1 MPDPLIAIQDLGIS
15 FRGRLGY
22 FRHGK
27 RFWGVKHIN
36 LRLEKEATFCLIGES
51 GSGKSTLALAL
62 AGLQSFHQG
71 GLIFKGQKIRRP
83 NDAVHRAVRQKMQM
97 VFQDPIQALNPFRS
111 LRQSLEEPLSA
122 RGVRAGQRR
131 EFLDPLIREIGLS
144 DRLLQRFPSQ
154 VSGGQKQRVC
164 IARALS
170 TRPELLILDEPLTA
184 LDGLIK
190 TRIIRLLGRIK
201 EKYPMACFIITHDM
215 DLVRAM
221 ADQVGVIYL
230 GRILETVSG
239 ASLFSEPAHPYT
251 RALLSTSFTPGIW
264 TGERILLKGEV
275 PSVRHLPTGCIF
287 HTRCPEAS
295 RVCETRIPDPVRLSS
310 DHTVWCHL
318 YSPHR
323 ERS

>member
-1 MPDPLIAIQDLGIS
+1 MSDPLITIRDLGIS
-15 FRGRLGY
+15 FRGRLGV
-22 FRHGK
+22 FRQGR
-27 RFWGVKHIN
+27 RFWGVKGVSLN
-36 LRLEKEATFCLIGES
+36 LEKEATFCLIGES

-62 AGLQSFHQG
+62 AGLQPFHQG
-71 GLIFKGQKIRRP
+71 GLVFRGEKIRRS
-83 NDAVHRAVRQKMQM
+83 NDAIHRALRQKMQM
-97 VFQDPIQALNPFRS
+97 VFQDPVQALNPFRS
-111 LRQSLEEPLSA
+111 LGRSLEEPLSA
-122 RGVRAGQRR
+122 RGVTAGQRR
-131 EFLDPLIREIGLS
+131 ELLDPLIREIGLS
-144 DRLLQRFPSQ
+144 GRLLQRFPSQ

-190 TRIIRLLGRIK
+190 TRIIRLLARIK

-215 DLVRAM
+215 ELVRAM

-239 ASLFSEPAHPYT
+239 TSLFSEPAHPYT

-264 TGERILLKGEV
+264 RGERILLKGEV
-275 PSVRHLPTGCIF
+275 PSVRDLPQGCIF

-295 RVCETRIPDPVRLSS
+295 TVCRKQMPGPVRLSA

-318 YSPHR
+318 WG
-323 ERS
+323 

>member
-1 MPDPLIAIQDLGIS
+1 MPDPLMIIQDLGIS
-15 FRGRLGY
+15 FRGRLGVL
-22 FRHGK
+22 RHSR
-27 RFWGVKHIN
+27 RFWGVKN
-36 LRLEKEATFCLIGES
+36 VRLNLEKEDTFCLIGES

-62 AGLQSFHQG
+62 AGLQPFHQG
-71 GLIFKGQKIRRP
+71 GLVFKGEEIRSP
-83 NDAVHRAVRQKMQM
+83 NDAVHRTVRQKMQM
-97 VFQDPIQALNPFRS
+97 VFQDPVQALNPFRS
-111 LRQSLEEPLSA
+111 LGQSLEEPLAA
-122 RGVRAGQRR
+122 RGVKSDQRR
-131 EFLDPLIREIGLS
+131 KFLEPLIREIGLNDS
-144 DRLLQRFPSQ
+144 LLQRFPSQ

-201 EKYPMACFIITHDM
+201 EQYPMACFIITHDM

-221 ADQVGVIYL
+221 ADKVGVIYL
-230 GRILETVSG
+230 GRILETMSG
-239 ASLFSEPAHPYT
+239 ASFFSAPAHPYT

-264 TGERILLKGEV
+264 KGERILLKGEA
-275 PSVRHLPTGCIF
+275 PSVRDLPQGCVF

-295 RVCETRIPDPVRLSS
+295 AICKKQMPGPVRLSE

-318 YSPHR
+318 WG
-323 ERS
+323 